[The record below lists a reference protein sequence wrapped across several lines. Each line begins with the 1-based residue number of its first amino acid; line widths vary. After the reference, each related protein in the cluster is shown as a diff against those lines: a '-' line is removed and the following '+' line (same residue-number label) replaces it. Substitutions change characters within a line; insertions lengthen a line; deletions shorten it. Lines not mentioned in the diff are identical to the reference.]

1 MGAIST
7 TLRGIVPG
15 MPTGRR
21 ARFSKIEIM
30 SSKRPL
36 LDPTRVR
43 EEIAAVAARMIAEDG
58 ADYATAK
65 RKAARQV
72 LGSESRAAGEWL
84 PDNEQVET
92 EVREYQALFQSDSQP
107 RVLALLRRIALV
119 LMEGLQVHNPYL
131 AGAVFNGTA
140 SEHSDIHLQVF
151 CDSPK
156 DVAIFLLNAGVDF
169 DTTESAHFA
178 GRDEV
183 ETLSFLWRGQWPA
196 SREARELAQE
206 LRAETG
212 TPVGVHIA
220 LYDMNDVRGA
230 RRTDAS
236 GKAARGDAAAVRALL
251 SKG

>member
-1 MGAIST
+1 M
-7 TLRGIVPG
+7 
-15 MPTGRR
+15 
-21 ARFSKIEIM
+21 
-30 SSKRPL
+30 SKRPT
-36 LDPTRVR
+36 LDPARVR
-43 EEIAAVAARMIAEDG
+43 EEIAVSAARMIAEDG
-58 ADYATAK
+58 VDYATAK

-72 LGSESRAAGEWL
+72 LGTESRAPGEWL

-92 EVREYQALFQSDSQP
+92 EVREYQALFQAESQP

-119 LMEGLQVHNPYL
+119 LMEGLAIHNPYL

-156 DVAIFLLNAGVDF
+156 DVAIFLLNAGVDL

-196 SREARELAQE
+196 GPESRELARE

-230 RRTDAS
+230 RRADAT
-236 GKAARGDAAAVRALL
+236 GKTQRGDAAAVRALL
-251 SKG
+251 SQG

>member
-1 MGAIST
+1 M
-7 TLRGIVPG
+7 
-15 MPTGRR
+15 
-21 ARFSKIEIM
+21 
-30 SSKRPL
+30 SKRPT
-36 LDPTRVR
+36 LDPARVR
-43 EEIAAVAARMIAEDG
+43 EEIAVTAARMIAEDG
-58 ADYATAK
+58 VDYATAK

-72 LGSESRAAGEWL
+72 LGTESRAPGEWL

-92 EVREYQALFQSDSQP
+92 EVREYQALFQAESQP

-119 LMEGLQVHNPYL
+119 LMEGLAIHNPYL

-196 SREARELAQE
+196 GPESRELARE

-230 RRTDAS
+230 RRADAT
-236 GKAARGDAAAVRALL
+236 GRTQRGDAAAVRALL
-251 SKG
+251 SQG

>member
-1 MGAIST
+1 MS
-7 TLRGIVPG
+7 RR
-15 MPTGRR
+15 PT
-21 ARFSKIEIM
+21 
-30 SSKRPL
+30 
-36 LDPTRVR
+36 LDPARVR

-72 LGSESRAAGEWL
+72 LGTEARAAGEWL

-92 EVREYQALFQSDSQP
+92 EVREYQALFQAQSQP

-119 LMEGLQVHNPYL
+119 LMDGLETYHPYL

-178 GRDEV
+178 SRAGREEV
-183 ETLSFLWRGQWPA
+183 ETLSFLWRGQWPGGPE
-196 SREARELAQE
+196 SRELARA

-230 RRTDAS
+230 RRADAS
-236 GKAARGDAAAVRALL
+236 GKTQRGDATAVRALL
-251 SKG
+251 SAG

>member
-1 MGAIST
+1 MS
-7 TLRGIVPG
+7 
-15 MPTGRR
+15 RR
-21 ARFSKIEIM
+21 S
-30 SSKRPL
+30 P
-36 LDPTRVR
+36 LDPARVR

-72 LGSESRAAGEWL
+72 LGTDSRAAGVWL

-92 EVREYQALFQSDSQP
+92 EVREYQALFQAESQP

-119 LMEGLQVHNPYL
+119 LMEGLAVHNPYL

-196 SREARELAQE
+196 GPDSRELARE

-220 LYDMNDVRGA
+220 LYHLNDMRGA
-230 RRTDAS
+230 RRADSA
-236 GKAARGDAAAVRALL
+236 GKTQRGDAEAVRALL
-251 SKG
+251 SQG

>member
-1 MGAIST
+1 M
-7 TLRGIVPG
+7 
-15 MPTGRR
+15 
-21 ARFSKIEIM
+21 
-30 SSKRPL
+30 SKRPT
-36 LDPTRVR
+36 LDPARVR
-43 EEIAAVAARMIAEDG
+43 EEIAVSAARMIAEDG
-58 ADYATAK
+58 VDYATAK

-72 LGSESRAAGEWL
+72 LGTESRAPGEWL

-92 EVREYQALFQSDSQP
+92 EVREYQALFQAESQP

-119 LMEGLQVHNPYL
+119 LMEGLAIHNPYL

-196 SREARELAQE
+196 GPESRELARQ

-230 RRTDAS
+230 RRADAT
-236 GKAARGDAAAVRALL
+236 GKTQRGDAAAVRALL
-251 SKG
+251 SQG

>member
-1 MGAIST
+1 M
-7 TLRGIVPG
+7 
-15 MPTGRR
+15 
-21 ARFSKIEIM
+21 
-30 SSKRPL
+30 SKRPT
-36 LDPTRVR
+36 LDPVRVR

-72 LGSESRAAGEWL
+72 LGTDARAVGEWL

-92 EVREYQALFQSDSQP
+92 EVREYQALFQADSQP

-119 LMEGLQVHNPYL
+119 LMEGLEVYNPYL

-183 ETLSFLWRGQWPA
+183 ETLSFLWRGQWPSVPE
-196 SREARELAQE
+196 SRDLARELRAQ
-206 LRAETG
+206 TG

-220 LYDMNDVRGA
+220 LYDLNDVRGA
-230 RRTDAS
+230 RRADAS
-236 GKAARGDAAAVRALL
+236 GKTQRGDAEAVRTLL
-251 SKG
+251 SQG

>member
-1 MGAIST
+1 M
-7 TLRGIVPG
+7 
-15 MPTGRR
+15 
-21 ARFSKIEIM
+21 
-30 SSKRPL
+30 SKRPT
-36 LDPTRVR
+36 LDPARVR
-43 EEIAAVAARMIAEDG
+43 EEIAITAARMIAEDG

-72 LGSESRAAGEWL
+72 LGTESRAPGEWL

-92 EVREYQALFQSDSQP
+92 EVREYQALFQAESQP
-107 RVLALLRRIALV
+107 RVLALLRRIALL
-119 LMEGLQVHNPYL
+119 LMDGLALHNPYL

-196 SREARELAQE
+196 GPGSRELAREL
-206 LRAETG
+206 RSETG

-230 RRTDAS
+230 RRADAA
-236 GKAARGDAAAVRALL
+236 GKTQRGDAAAVRALL
-251 SKG
+251 SQG

>member
-1 MGAIST
+1 M
-7 TLRGIVPG
+7 
-15 MPTGRR
+15 
-21 ARFSKIEIM
+21 
-30 SSKRPL
+30 
-36 LDPTRVR
+36 
-43 EEIAAVAARMIAEDG
+43 
-58 ADYATAK
+58 
-65 RKAARQV
+65 
-72 LGSESRAAGEWL
+72 

-92 EVREYQALFQSDSQP
+92 EVREYQALFQAESQP

-119 LMEGLQVHNPYL
+119 LMEGLAIHNPYL

-169 DTTESAHFA
+169 ETTESAHFA

-196 SREARELAQE
+196 GPESRELARQ

-230 RRTDAS
+230 RRADAT
-236 GKAARGDAAAVRALL
+236 GKTQRGDAAAVRALL
-251 SKG
+251 SQG

>member
-1 MGAIST
+1 M
-7 TLRGIVPG
+7 
-15 MPTGRR
+15 
-21 ARFSKIEIM
+21 
-30 SSKRPL
+30 SKRPT
-36 LDPTRVR
+36 LDPARVR
-43 EEIAAVAARMIAEDG
+43 EEIAVTAARMIAEDG
-58 ADYATAK
+58 ADYATAT

-72 LGSESRAAGEWL
+72 LGTESRAPGEWL

-92 EVREYQALFQSDSQP
+92 EVREYQALFQAESQP
-107 RVLALLRRIALV
+107 RVLALLRRIALL
-119 LMEGLQVHNPYL
+119 LMDGLAVHNPYL

-140 SEHSDIHLQVF
+140 SAHSDIHLQVF

-183 ETLSFLWRGQWPA
+183 ETLSFLWRGQWPGGLD
-196 SREARELAQE
+196 SRELARE

-230 RRTDAS
+230 RRADAT
-236 GKAARGDAAAVRALL
+236 GKTQRGDAAAVRALL
-251 SKG
+251 SAG

>member
-1 MGAIST
+1 M
-7 TLRGIVPG
+7 
-15 MPTGRR
+15 
-21 ARFSKIEIM
+21 
-30 SSKRPL
+30 SKRPT
-36 LDPTRVR
+36 LDPARVR
-43 EEIAAVAARMIAEDG
+43 EEIAVTAARMIAEDG
-58 ADYATAK
+58 VDYATAK

-72 LGSESRAAGEWL
+72 LGTESRAPGEWL

-92 EVREYQALFQSDSQP
+92 EVREYQALFQAESQP

-119 LMEGLQVHNPYL
+119 LMEGLAIHNPYL

-169 DTTESAHFA
+169 ETTESAHFA

-196 SREARELAQE
+196 GPESRELARQ

-230 RRTDAS
+230 RRADAT
-236 GKAARGDAAAVRALL
+236 GKTQRGDAAAVRALL
-251 SKG
+251 SQG

>member
-1 MGAIST
+1 M
-7 TLRGIVPG
+7 
-15 MPTGRR
+15 
-21 ARFSKIEIM
+21 
-30 SSKRPL
+30 SKRPT
-36 LDPTRVR
+36 LDPARVR
-43 EEIAAVAARMIAEDG
+43 EEIAVAAARMIAEDG

-72 LGSESRAAGEWL
+72 LGTESRAPGEWL

-92 EVREYQALFQSDSQP
+92 EVREYQALFQAESQP
-107 RVLALLRRIALV
+107 RVLALLRRIALL
-119 LMEGLQVHNPYL
+119 LMEGLAVHNPYL

-156 DVAIFLLNAGVDF
+156 DVAIFLLNAGVEF

-196 SREARELAQE
+196 GPESRELARE
-206 LRAETG
+206 LRAESG

-230 RRTDAS
+230 RRADAT
-236 GKAARGDAAAVRALL
+236 GKTQRGDAAAVRALL
-251 SKG
+251 SQG

>member
-1 MGAIST
+1 M
-7 TLRGIVPG
+7 
-15 MPTGRR
+15 
-21 ARFSKIEIM
+21 
-30 SSKRPL
+30 SKRPA
-36 LDPTRVR
+36 LDPARVR
-43 EEIAAVAARMIAEDG
+43 EEIAVTAARMIAEDG

-72 LGSESRAAGEWL
+72 LGTESRAPGEWL

-92 EVREYQALFQSDSQP
+92 EVREYQALFQAESQP
-107 RVLALLRRIALV
+107 RVLALLRRIALL
-119 LMEGLQVHNPYL
+119 LMEGLAIHNPYL

-156 DVAIFLLNAGVDF
+156 DVAIFLLNAGVEF

-196 SREARELAQE
+196 GPESRELARE

-230 RRTDAS
+230 RRADAT
-236 GKAARGDAAAVRALL
+236 GKTQRGDAAAVRALL
-251 SKG
+251 SQG

>member
-1 MGAIST
+1 M
-7 TLRGIVPG
+7 
-15 MPTGRR
+15 
-21 ARFSKIEIM
+21 
-30 SSKRPL
+30 SKRPS
-36 LDPTRVR
+36 LDPARVR
-43 EEIAAVAARMIAEDG
+43 EEIAITAARMIAEDG

-72 LGSESRAAGEWL
+72 LGTESRAPGEWL
-84 PDNEQVET
+84 PDNEQVEM
-92 EVREYQALFQSDSQP
+92 EVREYQALFQAESQP
-107 RVLALLRRIALV
+107 RVLALLRRIALL
-119 LMEGLQVHNPYL
+119 LMEGLAVHNPYL

-196 SREARELAQE
+196 GAESRDLARE

-230 RRTDAS
+230 RRADAT
-236 GKAARGDAAAVRALL
+236 GKTQRGDAAAVRALL
-251 SKG
+251 SQG